1 MPMSKA
7 VNGTLPGPSNA
18 QKGKAKM
25 TQTNIPLPSL
35 VNNVRRNGNSPQRP
49 LPDHDERFDHVT
61 YIGIEK
67 TRIDTYQI
75 KRQLTEFLGD
85 NAHPYWDA
93 FKKFIYCKIRRQD
106 FERIVRPSLDREH
119 LELHNMLLLGILNNC
134 LCNDPPPPQN
144 HPVTQQKKRGRE
156 DELHEQSDGL
166 PDPKKRRI
174 KELVMSLPREERER
188 IKSLRK
194 DLNGVITM
202 PDPMA
207 TVLPVPRSE
216 QLPLFD
222 LNDQQNV
229 IKPQLNPERV
239 QTCREMKA
247 LPDSNTLYNRILEI
261 ARANGLQNISDDCAS
276 LLNYGLESHL
286 KNIIGNVL
294 QKTRAGNS
302 LGINSSGMRNAEYR
316 YRAATTSQ
324 EKRTI
329 TARDLAFS
337 FEMSPHILVEP
348 SFAREK
354 LTSVVMNEDED
365 YDMEDM
371 EDVEDDDDEDD

>member
-1 MPMSKA
+1 MPMSSKA
-7 VNGTLPGPSNA
+7 VNGTLPGSSSA

-25 TQTNIPLPSL
+25 AQANIPIPSL
-35 VNNVRRNGNSPQRP
+35 MNNVRRNGDSPQRP

-61 YIGIEK
+61 YIGIGK

-75 KRQLTEFLGD
+75 KQQLTEFLGD

-106 FERIVRPSLDREH
+106 FERIVRPSLDSEH

-144 HPVTQQKKRGRE
+144 YPVTQPRKRGRD
-156 DELHEQSDGL
+156 DEFHEQSDGS

-194 DLNGVITM
+194 DLNGITTM

-207 TVLPVPRSE
+207 TILPVPRSE

-222 LNDQQNV
+222 YNDQQNV

-261 ARANGLQNISDDCAS
+261 ARANGLQNISEDCAS

-294 QKTRAGNS
+294 QKTRASNS
-302 LGINSSGMRNAEYR
+302 LGINSSGMRNADYR
-316 YRAATTSQ
+316 SRAATTSQ

-365 YDMEDM
+365 YEMED
-371 EDVEDDDDEDD
+371 DHLLLR

>member
-1 MPMSKA
+1 MPMSSKA
-7 VNGTLPGPSNA
+7 VNGTLPGSSSA

-25 TQTNIPLPSL
+25 AQANIPMPSL
-35 VNNVRRNGNSPQRP
+35 MNSVRRNGDSPQRP

-61 YIGIEK
+61 YIGIGK

-75 KRQLTEFLGD
+75 KEQLTEFLGD

-106 FERIVRPSLDREH
+106 FERIVRPSLDSEH
-119 LELHNMLLLGILNNC
+119 RMLSSFRILNNC

-144 HPVTQQKKRGRE
+144 YPVTQPRKRGRD
-156 DELHEQSDGL
+156 DEFHEQSDGL

-194 DLNGVITM
+194 DLNGITTM
-202 PDPMA
+202 PDPM
-207 TVLPVPRSE
+207 TTTLPVPRSE

-222 LNDQQNV
+222 YNDQQNV

-247 LPDSNTLYNRILEI
+247 LPDSNTLYSRILEI
-261 ARANGLQNISDDCAS
+261 ARANGLQNISEDCAS

-302 LGINSSGMRNAEYR
+302 LGINSSGMRNTDYR
-316 YRAATTSQ
+316 SRAATTSQ

-365 YDMEDM
+365 YEMED
-371 EDVEDDDDEDD
+371 DE

>member
-1 MPMSKA
+1 
-7 VNGTLPGPSNA
+7 
-18 QKGKAKM
+18 
-25 TQTNIPLPSL
+25 
-35 VNNVRRNGNSPQRP
+35 
-49 LPDHDERFDHVT
+49 
-61 YIGIEK
+61 
-67 TRIDTYQI
+67 
-75 KRQLTEFLGD
+75 
-85 NAHPYWDA
+85 
-93 FKKFIYCKIRRQD
+93 
-106 FERIVRPSLDREH
+106 FEQIVRPSLVDKEQ

-144 HPVTQQKKRGRE
+144 HPVIQQKKRSRE
-156 DELHEQSDGL
+156 DELHGHSDGI

-202 PDPMA
+202 PDPMT
-207 TVLPVPRSE
+207 TVLPVPKSE

-222 LNDQQNV
+222 YNDQQNV
-229 IKPQLNPERV
+229 VKPQLNPERV

-247 LPDSNTLYNRILEI
+247 LPDSNTLYGRILEI
-261 ARANGLQNISDDCAS
+261 ARANGLQNISEDCAS

-286 KNIIGNVL
+286 KNIIGNVM

-302 LGINSSGMRNAEYR
+302 FGINSSGMRNADCR

-329 TARDLAFS
+329 TSRDLSFS

-354 LTSVVMNEDED
+354 LTSVASDWTKLVWNRFFPDNHFPD
-365 YDMEDM
+365 YPFPIVTFPDT
-371 EDVEDDDDEDD
+371 VFQTSV